1 MRALTRFAFALFVGM
16 TLCLAA
22 ATFVEKAEGTEFAA
36 RTIYHSGW
44 FVLWWALLAVSALTV
59 VAGRAV
65 AGRPAAAALHFSFGL
80 ILLGA
85 LLTFMTAR
93 KGYVHLR
100 EGRTVNAYFCET
112 SAESRSLPFGL
123 RLDRFEIA
131 CYPGTQAPADYLSRV
146 TVVDGQDTRAAV
158 VSMNRVLSYRGY
170 RF

>member
-65 AGRPAAAALHFSFGL
+65 AGRPAAAA
-80 ILLGA
+80 
-85 LLTFMTAR
+85 R
-93 KGYVHLR
+93 
-100 EGRTVNAYFCET
+100 GRG
-112 SAESRSLPFGL
+112 R
-123 RLDRFEIA
+123 
-131 CYPGTQAPADYLSRV
+131 
-146 TVVDGQDTRAAV
+146 RAAGFFFF
-158 VSMNRVLSYRGY
+158 R
-170 RF
+170 